1 MAYDKKLL
9 AAARRELER
18 ERTAH
23 TEELEARRRDIYTR
37 EPRIRAIDRELST
50 TAASVLRAA
59 MESGGDPTAA
69 IEKLRDRN
77 LGLQEERGGLL
88 RQLGLPAD
96 YLTDKP
102 LCPKCGDTGYAGSAT
117 CECVKARYAKLLKE
131 QLSSVLPIADQNF
144 SKFDMSFYSTVFDV
158 RAGALV
164 LLRQPGT
171 AEKQHARVGS
181 ERGCI
186 VTVCRR
192 QRRQRGIEERQVHVQ
207 FGAGRKQDFASD
219 RSPAGGLRHRKH
231 HLTGSSCIV
240 EHPALRIY

>member
-77 LGLQEERGGLL
+77 LGLQEERGDLL
-88 RQLGLPAD
+88 RQLGLPVD

-102 LCPKCGDTGYAGSAT
+102 LCPKCGDTGYAGQ
-117 CECVKARYAKLLKE
+117 CDLR
-131 QLSSVLPIADQNF
+131 
-144 SKFDMSFYSTVFDV
+144 V
-158 RAGALV
+158 RQGT
-164 LLRQPGT
+164 LRQAAQGAAFLGAADCRPELFQVRHELLLHPPGWPQRYF
-171 AEKQHARVGS
+171 AARKY
-181 ERGCI
+181 
-186 VTVCRR
+186 
-192 QRRQRGIEERQVHVQ
+192 GI
-207 FGAGRKQDFASD
+207 
-219 RSPAGGLRHRKH
+219 
-231 HLTGSSCIV
+231 
-240 EHPALRIY
+240 

>member
-144 SKFDMSFYSTVFDV
+144 SKFDMSFYSTRPDGRSGISPRENMEYNLGECKTYAAKFSTAIRRLRLISPLFSTLQEYV
-158 RAGALV
+158 R
-164 LLRQPGT
+164 
-171 AEKQHARVGS
+171 
-181 ERGCI
+181 
-186 VTVCRR
+186 
-192 QRRQRGIEERQVHVQ
+192 
-207 FGAGRKQDFASD
+207 
-219 RSPAGGLRHRKH
+219 
-231 HLTGSSCIV
+231 
-240 EHPALRIY
+240 

>member
-77 LGLQEERGGLL
+77 LGLQEERGNLL

-102 LCPKCGDTGYAGSAT
+102 LCPKCGDTGYAGSTT

-131 QLSSVLPIADQNF
+131 QLMLIF
-144 SKFDMSFYSTVFDV
+144 SF
-158 RAGALV
+158 
-164 LLRQPGT
+164 
-171 AEKQHARVGS
+171 
-181 ERGCI
+181 
-186 VTVCRR
+186 
-192 QRRQRGIEERQVHVQ
+192 
-207 FGAGRKQDFASD
+207 
-219 RSPAGGLRHRKH
+219 
-231 HLTGSSCIV
+231 
-240 EHPALRIY
+240 

>member
-88 RQLGLPAD
+88 RQLGLPAEAAV
-96 YLTDKP
+96 
-102 LCPKCGDTGYAGSAT
+102 PKMRRHRLRRQCDL
-117 CECVKARYAKLLKE
+117 R
-131 QLSSVLPIADQNF
+131 
-144 SKFDMSFYSTVFDV
+144 V
-158 RAGALV
+158 RQGAL
-164 LLRQPGT
+164 RQAAQGAAFLGT
-171 AEKQHARVGS
+171 ADCRSELFQVRHELLLHPPGWPQRYFAARKY
-181 ERGCI
+181 
-186 VTVCRR
+186 
-192 QRRQRGIEERQVHVQ
+192 GI
-207 FGAGRKQDFASD
+207 
-219 RSPAGGLRHRKH
+219 
-231 HLTGSSCIV
+231 
-240 EHPALRIY
+240 

>member
-102 LCPKCGDTGYAGSAT
+102 LCPKCGDTGYAGDL
-117 CECVKARYAKLLKE
+117 R
-131 QLSSVLPIADQNF
+131 
-144 SKFDMSFYSTVFDV
+144 V
-158 RAGALV
+158 RQGALCQAAQGAAFLGAADCRPELFQIRHE
-164 LLRQPGT
+164 LLLHPPGWPQRYF
-171 AEKQHARVGS
+171 AARKY
-181 ERGCI
+181 
-186 VTVCRR
+186 
-192 QRRQRGIEERQVHVQ
+192 GI
-207 FGAGRKQDFASD
+207 
-219 RSPAGGLRHRKH
+219 
-231 HLTGSSCIV
+231 
-240 EHPALRIY
+240 

>member
-77 LGLQEERGGLL
+77 LGLQEERGNLL
-88 RQLGLPAD
+88 RQQVGVDDHGALSHQAVVDQVVQRGNR
-96 YLTDKP
+96 K
-102 LCPKCGDTGYAGSAT
+102 GSTHFGAHI
-117 CECVKARYAKLLKE
+117 VDNE
-131 QLSSVLPIADQNF
+131 QV
-144 SKFDMSFYSTVFDV
+144 
-158 RAGALV
+158 GALV
-164 LLRQPGT
+164 ACSAFCGGFAVAG
-171 AEKQHARVGS
+171 AEFDGLIRGHNVDGGVVGHGKS
-181 ERGCI
+181 A
-186 VTVCRR
+186 CRDR
-192 QRRQRGIEERQVHVQ
+192 LGN
-207 FGAGRKQDFASD
+207 AGREKGLAQTGRAEQQQIGGILAEFCGISLAFAQIIFHIFA
-219 RSPAGGLRHRKH
+219 R
-231 HLTGSSCIV
+231 
-240 EHPALRIY
+240 

>member
-1 MAYDKKLL
+1 MAYDKTLL

-23 TEELEARRRDIYTR
+23 PAELEARRRDIYTR

-131 QLSSVLPIADQNF
+131 QLSSVLPTRTF
-144 SKFDMSFYSTVFDV
+144 PSST
-158 RAGALV
+158 
-164 LLRQPGT
+164 
-171 AEKQHARVGS
+171 
-181 ERGCI
+181 
-186 VTVCRR
+186 
-192 QRRQRGIEERQVHVQ
+192 
-207 FGAGRKQDFASD
+207 
-219 RSPAGGLRHRKH
+219 
-231 HLTGSSCIV
+231 
-240 EHPALRIY
+240 

>member
-9 AAARRELER
+9 AAARLRLVSK
-18 ERTAH
+18 RTAH

-96 YLTDKP
+96 YLTRQAAV
-102 LCPKCGDTGYAGSAT
+102 PKMRRHRLRRQCDL
-117 CECVKARYAKLLKE
+117 R
-131 QLSSVLPIADQNF
+131 
-144 SKFDMSFYSTVFDV
+144 V
-158 RAGALV
+158 RQGALRQAAQGAAFLGAADCRPELFQV
-164 LLRQPGT
+164 RHELLLHPPGWPQRYF
-171 AEKQHARVGS
+171 AARKY
-181 ERGCI
+181 
-186 VTVCRR
+186 
-192 QRRQRGIEERQVHVQ
+192 GI
-207 FGAGRKQDFASD
+207 
-219 RSPAGGLRHRKH
+219 
-231 HLTGSSCIV
+231 
-240 EHPALRIY
+240 

>member
-77 LGLQEERGGLL
+77 LGLQEERGNLL
-88 RQLGLPAD
+88 RQL
-96 YLTDKP
+96 
-102 LCPKCGDTGYAGSAT
+102 
-117 CECVKARYAKLLKE
+117 
-131 QLSSVLPIADQNF
+131 
-144 SKFDMSFYSTVFDV
+144 
-158 RAGALV
+158 
-164 LLRQPGT
+164 
-171 AEKQHARVGS
+171 
-181 ERGCI
+181 
-186 VTVCRR
+186 
-192 QRRQRGIEERQVHVQ
+192 
-207 FGAGRKQDFASD
+207 
-219 RSPAGGLRHRKH
+219 
-231 HLTGSSCIV
+231 
-240 EHPALRIY
+240 

>member
-23 TEELEARRRDIYTR
+23 TEELEARRREIYTR

-69 IEKLRDRN
+69 SKKKKLRDRN
-77 LGLQEERGGLL
+77 LGCGGT
-88 RQLGLPAD
+88 RRPAPAAWTSRR

-102 LCPKCGDTGYAGSAT
+102 LCSKCGDTGYAGSAT

-144 SKFDMSFYSTVFDV
+144 SKV
-158 RAGALV
+158 RHE
-164 LLRQPGT
+164 LLLHPPGWPQRYF
-171 AEKQHARVGS
+171 AARKY
-181 ERGCI
+181 
-186 VTVCRR
+186 
-192 QRRQRGIEERQVHVQ
+192 GI
-207 FGAGRKQDFASD
+207 
-219 RSPAGGLRHRKH
+219 
-231 HLTGSSCIV
+231 
-240 EHPALRIY
+240 

>member
-23 TEELEARRRDIYTR
+23 TEELEARRREIYTR

-50 TAASVLRAA
+50 TAGSVLRAA

-77 LGLQEERGGLL
+77 LGLQEERGDLL

-117 CECVKARYAKLLKE
+117 CECVKARQAAQGAAFLSAADCRSELFQVRHELLLHPPRWP
-131 QLSSVLPIADQNF
+131 QRYFA
-144 SKFDMSFYSTVFDV
+144 
-158 RAGALV
+158 
-164 LLRQPGT
+164 
-171 AEKQHARVGS
+171 ARKY
-181 ERGCI
+181 
-186 VTVCRR
+186 
-192 QRRQRGIEERQVHVQ
+192 GI
-207 FGAGRKQDFASD
+207 
-219 RSPAGGLRHRKH
+219 
-231 HLTGSSCIV
+231 
-240 EHPALRIY
+240 